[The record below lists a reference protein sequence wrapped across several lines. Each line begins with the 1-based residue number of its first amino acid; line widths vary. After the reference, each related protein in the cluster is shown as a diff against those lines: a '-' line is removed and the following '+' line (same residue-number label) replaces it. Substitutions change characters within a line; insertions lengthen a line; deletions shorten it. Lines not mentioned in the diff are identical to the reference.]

1 MAQGPILIFDKSTLQ
16 ALNPD
21 EAQWLDN
28 FFMSN
33 ITPLFYIET
42 LADLEKE
49 VRKGKTPEQVV
60 GEIAY
65 KSPDMQAHP
74 NLHHLTLVWGELT
87 GKGAIRMVGFPIEG
101 GGQFV
106 TLEGATGVIYRQ
118 SPEAEAFHR
127 WQQGDFLE
135 LERGMAKKWRRELA
149 SIDLAA
155 MASSFK
161 GIYEQAGRPH
171 ELTEI
176 KLLAESVIDG
186 PDQET
191 VLRLG
196 LELTIGYGERGDEI
210 LARWNAAGRPSI
222 RTYAPY
228 LTHILTVD
236 LLFYLAM
243 AASQIGS
250 QRSSNKADM
259 AYLYYLPF
267 CMVFTSRD
275 NLLVRTAPLFLRAD
289 QSFVHGDDL
298 KADLKK
304 LDLHYDALPEEE
316 KKRGVYSFAAYP
328 PDDDSYLV
336 TQLWKK
342 HMTPPSISQQPPSQF
357 EGKTVY
363 VPPAGSDP
371 NEIIQALDDFEKN
384 AVPLPPE
391 TPVAMDEAAI
401 VQYTRF
407 IRPKKG
413 KWVRV
418 PQDE

>member
-118 SPEAEAFHR
+118 SPEAEALHR
-127 WQQGDFLE
+127 WQQGEFLE
-135 LERGMAKKWRRELA
+135 VERGMAKKWRRELA

-171 ELTEI
+171 ELTDI
-176 KLLAESVIDG
+176 RLLAESVIDG
-186 PDQET
+186 PDQEA

-196 LELTIGYGERGDEI
+196 MELTIGYGEWGDEI
-210 LARWNAAGRPSI
+210 LARWNAARRPSI

-228 LTHILTVD
+228 LTHVLTVD
-236 LLFYLAM
+236 LFFYLAM
-243 AASQIGS
+243 AASQVGS

-275 NLLVRTAPLFLRAD
+275 NLLVRTAPLFLRSD

-304 LDLHYDALPEEE
+304 LDLYYDALPDEE
-316 KKRGVYSFAAYP
+316 KKKGVYSFAAYP

-336 TQLWKK
+336 TRLWKK
-342 HMTPPSISQQPPSQF
+342 HMTPPSVAQLSPSQF

-371 NEIIQALDDFEKN
+371 KEIIQALDDFEKN

-391 TPVAMDEAAI
+391 SAVAMDEAAI

-418 PQDE
+418 PQSE